1 MTKYKEILRLLSLN
15 LTTREIQKSCSVS
28 SKTIIKT
35 KKRAAELGISWP
47 LADGMTEAKLADL
60 MLPKPEKA
68 VTDRRLP
75 DMYYIDKEMLR
86 NGVTKKLLWNE
97 YLETCK
103 SENAKPLMYS
113 QFCYYIQMDQQ
124 KRHATMHLDR
134 IPGKQVEV
142 DWAGSLLYVTDQ
154 TTGKVLKAY
163 LFVSAMSY
171 STYAYAEAFPNMQTP
186 CWIKANVHMLEFLG
200 GVPRVIVPDNT
211 STAVQIKSLRKDKEI
226 NHIYQEFAEHYNT
239 AILPARSVHPKDK
252 PVTEGTVGNLTTFI
266 IAALRNEKFL
276 SFGTLNARIRELLEK
291 YNNSPFTAKE
301 GCRAEVF
308 RNEELPLLAHL
319 PASPYELA
327 SWKKAKVQFNYHI
340 TLEYMH
346 YSVPYVLIGKDV
358 DVRVTDTTIEIF
370 YKQERVASHKRLTGR
385 KGQYSTIRAH
395 MPEEHQKYQEWNG
408 ERFRNW
414 ARQIGPCT
422 ARVTEAILKSK
433 AIEEQAYLSCRS
445 FLKLSDVYSKTM
457 LEAACGKAL
466 QFSQAPSYKTV
477 KAILAGMKARQS
489 KPADKADAVQDHVNP
504 YAVTR
509 GAEYYGGDSHAE

>member
-47 LADGMTEAKLADL
+47 LADDMTEAKLADL
-60 MLPKPEKA
+60 MFPKPEKA

-239 AILPARSVHPKDK
+239 AILPARSVHPKDYQRK
-252 PVTEGTVGNLTTFI
+252 IV
-266 IAALRNEKFL
+266 
-276 SFGTLNARIRELLEK
+276 
-291 YNNSPFTAKE
+291 
-301 GCRAEVF
+301 
-308 RNEELPLLAHL
+308 
-319 PASPYELA
+319 
-327 SWKKAKVQFNYHI
+327 
-340 TLEYMH
+340 
-346 YSVPYVLIGKDV
+346 IGKFIHE
-358 DVRVTDTTIEIF
+358 T
-370 YKQERVASHKRLTGR
+370 S
-385 KGQYSTIRAH
+385 
-395 MPEEHQKYQEWNG
+395 KY
-408 ERFRNW
+408 
-414 ARQIGPCT
+414 
-422 ARVTEAILKSK
+422 
-433 AIEEQAYLSCRS
+433 
-445 FLKLSDVYSKTM
+445 
-457 LEAACGKAL
+457 
-466 QFSQAPSYKTV
+466 
-477 KAILAGMKARQS
+477 AG
-489 KPADKADAVQDHVNP
+489 
-504 YAVTR
+504 
-509 GAEYYGGDSHAE
+509 